1 MTTKERARIGGRH
14 LSFKS
19 GLQLLT
25 VYRVGIMSPGHKAD
39 VGQYLE
45 GAIEIILGLAPSYS
59 ILCKTDFFQSMLCQ
73 RDSVL
78 QATVVS
84 SSRIEGVSLLGWT
97 LKWHYLS
104 RIILAGQTHKWFVP
118 GNRKSDNM

>member
-1 MTTKERARIGGRH
+1 
-14 LSFKS
+14 
-19 GLQLLT
+19 
-25 VYRVGIMSPGHKAD
+25 MSPGHKAD

-45 GAIEIILGLAPSYS
+45 GAIEAILCLVPSYS
-59 ILCKTDFFQSMLCQ
+59 IFCKMDFFFQTMLCQ

-84 SSRIEGVSLLGWT
+84 SSRIEGISLLGRT
-97 LKWHYLS
+97 YKWHYLS
-104 RIILAGQTHKWFVP
+104 GIILAGQTHKWFVP